1 MVWLRSWK
9 RAHCPLDAGTSEP
22 VPGLSEL
29 PMGAC
34 MVSVPTTGTTDGV
47 GGACM
52 VSGPNAGTA
61 DDADA
66 AFPSGCGIACISI
79 VGGLASTP
87 GVS

>member
-9 RAHCPLDAGTSEP
+9 RALCPLDAETSGP

-34 MVSVPTTGTTDGV
+34 MVSVPTKGTTDCIGA
-47 GGACM
+47 ACM

-66 AFPSGCGIACISI
+66 ASQ
-79 VGGLASTP
+79 VGVELLASP
-87 GVS
+87 L